1 MLKFKLLE
9 AQTMSRDQL
18 LAWAQGT
25 DYLARLFAYQFEG
38 QSLAQGLDAL
48 VQDLV
53 RSGAAT
59 QQGTELH
66 NA

>member
-9 AQTMSRDQL
+9 SQTMTRVQL

-25 DYLARLFAYQFEG
+25 DYLARLFARQFEG
-38 QSLAQGLDAL
+38 LPFEQGLGVL

-53 RSGAAT
+53 RSGSAT
-59 QQGTELH
+59 QHGNELH